1 VLSSFTHRRIA
12 SLTTALAALATLS
25 ATGSASAATLG
36 AGPNT
41 EAGYAVATDGNT
53 VVVGD
58 PGAAGDKGA
67 VEVFDWVAGTWTRT
81 ATLIAADVTAG
92 DRLGASVAIQGDTI
106 VAGAP
111 GHAGDQGAIYTFAR
125 ADRSQTAE
133 LTAGAG
139 APGDALGTSLA
150 IDGDTVVAG
159 APGHDAGRGA
169 VALFDRTGQT
179 AELAADG
186 GAPGDHA
193 GAAVAIGGDTVVA
206 GAPGADVVYTF
217 ARTGPA
223 TRTQTASLT
232 SSAGRPS
239 DRLGAAVAIDG
250 DTIVAGAPGTAI
262 GAASDRGVAYTFS
275 RTGPADRTQTAE
287 LVATDGRTND
297 LLGTSVAIAGG
308 TILVGAP
315 LHQAGARSGGGAVLE
330 FAIDGQPLLTQ
341 TAELAGPRARR
352 QSDYGFSV
360 ALAGDTLVAGA
371 PGAGVATVVS
381 RAAAA
386 TVRRRKHGPAR
397 RGSARRR
404 TSAAT

>member
-1 VLSSFTHRRIA
+1 M
-12 SLTTALAALATLS
+12 
-25 ATGSASAATLG
+25 
-36 AGPNT
+36 
-41 EAGYAVATDGNT
+41 
-53 VVVGD
+53 
-58 PGAAGDKGA
+58 
-67 VEVFDWVAGTWTRT
+67 
-81 ATLIAADVTAG
+81 
-92 DRLGASVAIQGDTI
+92 AIRGDTI

-125 ADRSQTAE
+125 TDRVQTAE
-133 LTAGAG
+133 LTAGDG
-139 APGDALGTSLA
+139 APGDALGTSVA
-150 IDGDTVVAG
+150 TDGDTVVAG

-169 VALFDRTGQT
+169 VELFDPTGQT
-179 AELAADG
+179 AELGADG

-193 GAAVAIGGDTVVA
+193 GASVAIGGDTVVA

-232 SSAGRPS
+232 TSTGRRS
-239 DRLGAAVAIDG
+239 DRLGASVAIEG

-262 GAASDRGVAYTFS
+262 GRASDRGVAYTFS
-275 RTGPADRTQTAE
+275 STGPADRTQTAE

-308 TILVGAP
+308 TILAGAP

-341 TAELAGPRARR
+341 TAELAAPRAKR

-371 PGAGVATVVS
+371 PGVGVTTVLP
-381 RAAAA
+381 RAAAS
-386 TVRRRKHGPAR
+386 TVRRRKLVP
-397 RGSARRR
+397 
-404 TSAAT
+404 

>member
-1 VLSSFTHRRIA
+1 MFSLPRALRRTA
-12 SLTTALAALATLS
+12 GLVALVSLCSTAPAS
-25 ATGSASAATLG
+25 ATTLR

-41 EAGYAVATDGNT
+41 EFGYATATDGAT
-53 VVVGD
+53 VLVGD

-67 VEVFDWVAGTWTRT
+67 VEVFDLQGGTWTQT
-81 ATLIAADVTAG
+81 ATLTAADATAG
-92 DRLGASVAIQGDTI
+92 DRLGASVAIRADTI

-111 GHAGDQGAIYTFAR
+111 GRAGDRGAIYTFAR
-125 ADRSQTAE
+125 TDRAQTAV
-133 LTAGAG
+133 LTAGDG
-139 APGDALGTSLA
+139 APGDALGTSVA
-150 IDGDTVVAG
+150 TDGDTVVAG

-169 VALFDRTGQT
+169 VELFDPTGQT
-179 AELAADG
+179 AELGADG

-217 ARTGPA
+217 ARIGPA

-232 SSAGRPS
+232 TSAGRRS

-250 DTIVAGAPGTAI
+250 DTIVAGAPGTAV

-275 RTGPADRTQTAE
+275 STGPADRMQTAE

-308 TILVGAP
+308 AILVGAP

-341 TAELAGPRARR
+341 TAELAAPRARR

-371 PGAGVATVVS
+371 PGAGVTTVVS

-397 RGSARRR
+397 RGSAHRR